1 MKDTGNTVSRPKPH
15 RARPLKSSQIEC
27 KFVGSFY
34 SLDQIPDDDRPQI
47 AFAGRSNVGKS
58 SLLNKLVGERKI
70 AKVSADPGKTRS
82 INFFSVNN
90 RFYFVDLPG
99 YGYAK
104 VSKAERESWG
114 KLIESYL
121 TESDRLI
128 GLVLLL
134 DCRREPTA
142 QDLMLTEWL
151 EKRKL
156 PVIIALTKCDKLGR
170 GQLAEK
176 IRATEKHFDLEVIPF
191 SIVSGVGKNE
201 MLGAMTYLVEK
212 YS

>member
-1 MKDTGNTVSRPKPH
+1 M
-15 RARPLKSSQIEC
+15 
-27 KFVGSFY
+27 
-34 SLDQIPDDDRPQI
+34 
-47 AFAGRSNVGKS
+47 
-58 SLLNKLVGERKI
+58 
-70 AKVSADPGKTRS
+70 AKVSAAPGKTRS

-104 VSKAERESWG
+104 VSKTERESWG

-121 TESDRLI
+121 MESERLI

-151 EKRKL
+151 EERKL

-170 GQLAEK
+170 GQLAAK
-176 IRATEKHFDLEVIPF
+176 VRATEKQFDLEVIPF
-191 SIVSGVGKNE
+191 SIVSGIGKNE
-201 MLGAMTYLVEK
+201 MLGAVTYLIEK

>member
-15 RARPLKSSQIEC
+15 RTKPLKSSQIEC
-27 KFVGSFY
+27 KFVGSFF

-58 SLLNKLVGERKI
+58 SLLNSLVGLKNM
-70 AKVSADPGKTRS
+70 AKVSAAPGKTRS
-82 INFFSVNN
+82 VNFFSVNN

-104 VSKAERESWG
+104 ASKKERESWG
-114 KLIESYL
+114 KLIEDYL
-121 TESDRLI
+121 TESDGLI

-134 DCRREPTA
+134 DSRREPTA
-142 QDLMLTEWL
+142 EDLMLTEWL
-151 EKRKL
+151 EERKL

-176 IRATEKHFDLEVIPF
+176 VRATEKQFDLEVIPF
-191 SIVSGVGKNE
+191 SIVGGAGKKE
-201 MLGAMTYLVEK
+201 MLSAMTYLIEK